1 MSVLGGNDVTVDS
14 WELSPLVVV
23 DQDVGRQ
30 GRETERT
37 SWIDEPMDDIDDDT
51 RPRTFEPFG
60 TMSDSDERART
71 ETPPLQAS
79 REVTLPLSEGS
90 RSPSRELGYENDPV
104 TVASRALST
113 SLENPANQTGLF
125 YDPRLLCH
133 ANLFPEEEELYCEVP
148 ERVEKAYEELKNRG
162 LASRCIRLSGTA
174 ATYEQLRLVHTDE
187 HIQEIAS
194 TRDMEMEQLK
204 IMSKE
209 RYNDVYFSDA
219 TADAA
224 CLSCGGAIAVAEAVW
239 LGHVENAIALIRPPG
254 HHAEATKLSRGF
266 CIYSNVAVA
275 TRVLQQQHGVQRILI
290 VDWDVHHGNGTQR
303 AFWDDPNVLFISI
316 HRYEEGAFFPHLS
329 IASADHIG
337 GKRARG
343 RNINIPWPCAGLND
357 IDYLHAFYRVV
368 LPIAYEFNPE
378 IVIAGFDAAIGDPL
392 GLCRVSPAGYSHMTH
407 LLKGLAGG
415 KLVVCL
421 EGGYNLNAVSS
432 SVAAVTSVLLG
443 DPPPPID
450 MTLGP
455 SPACI
460 ETVQTVIECQ
470 SPYWNCL
477 VPTFVRSEPG
487 PENLHELIVPLHD
500 ALSGYRTHML
510 SQTFHLRRIDVEDRG
525 LADRF
530 IGQIHVSENVESHR
544 GFLFV
549 FVHSSW
555 DEVRGRLDAHSNTL
569 RIGKTFVHDAS
580 SRYISDICRNEH
592 ALIDIDINATSN
604 EYDTAQ
610 VTKEVTKY
618 AWDTIGRHTNAS
630 RILLIGVE
638 VGAQGLANLIS
649 VRPELRSRTECVIMM
664 VSEKLPPVYQSIQD
678 WYFNVSRVY
687 TWSDLPR
694 VRLRRR
700 GESEPFIVPLDPADS
715 CSFEEPPNATG
726 STLMNHLELRVFRF
740 LARRM
745 GEAYLAQLA
754 KRSRAVAIPVG
765 RSPRMDRIYVEV
777 QPKSTNGPLTSP
789 VSVTGSSEHHDDHS
803 PDISVW
809 PESPNLDETTV
820 SATLPD
826 CTQGSWNPQ
835 DPPEALLSPNAP
847 RSKAAILFR
856 PSPGTDEA
864 LSDDVRQERVMSM
877 DIING
882 LSDFRDPTPTSAIV
896 EEPAGERRVRRP
908 KRPIQSLPEAEESG
922 DDLRDPRPSSAIVK
936 EPSSERGARR
946 PKRPIQSLPEA
957 EESGDDLRDP
967 RPSSFIVKE
976 PSSERGARR
985 PKRRIPSLP
994 EAEESEDDL
1003 VRSEPPIPRKRQ
1015 ARKTTRGMGGSNV
1028 GDGAFL
1034 EH

>member
-1 MSVLGGNDVTVDS
+1 MSVLGRNNVAVDS
-14 WELSPLVVV
+14 WQSSPLVDL
-23 DQDVGRQ
+23 DQDGGHQ
-30 GRETERT
+30 RETERN
-37 SWIDEPMDDIDDDT
+37 SWIDEPGDDLDDDT
-51 RPRTFEPFG
+51 RPRTFEPFE

-90 RSPSRELGYENDPV
+90 RSPSCELGYANDRV
-104 TVASRALST
+104 VVASPALST
-113 SLENPANQTGLF
+113 SLETPANQTGLF
-125 YDPRLLCH
+125 YDPRLLRH
-133 ANLFPEEEELYCEVP
+133 TNLFPDEDEEYCEVP
-148 ERVEKAYEELKNRG
+148 ERVEKAYEELKRRG
-162 LASRCIRLSGTA
+162 LASRCIRLSGIA
-174 ATYEQLRLVHTDE
+174 ATYEQLRLVHTEE
-187 HIQEIAS
+187 HIQEISS
-194 TRDMEMEQLK
+194 TRDMEMDQLK
-204 IMSKE
+204 LMSKE

-224 CLSCGGAIAVAEAVW
+224 SLSCGGAIAVAEAVW

-254 HHAEATKLSRGF
+254 HHAEATKALGF

-275 TRVLQQQHGVQRILI
+275 ARVLQQQHGVQRILI

-303 AFWDDPNVLFISI
+303 AFWNDPNVLFISI

-343 RNINIPWPCAGLND
+343 RNINVPWPCAGLND
-357 IDYLHAFYRVV
+357 IDYLHAFHRVV

-378 IVIAGFDAAIGDPL
+378 IVIVSAGFDAAIGDPL
-392 GLCRVSPAGYSHMTH
+392 GLCRVSPAGYSQMTH

-470 SPYWNCL
+470 SPYWKCL
-477 VPTFVRSEPG
+477 VPTFVRSE

-500 ALSGYRTHML
+500 VLSGYRTYML
-510 SQTFHLRRIDVEDRG
+510 SQTFHLRRIDVEDRD

-530 IGQIHVSENVESHR
+530 IGQIHVSKNVESHR
-544 GFLFV
+544 GFLFI

-569 RIGKTFVHDAS
+569 RIGKTSVHDAS
-580 SRYISDICRNEH
+580 TRYIRDICRNGH

-618 AWDTIGRHTNAS
+618 AWDNIGRHTNAS

-638 VGAQGLANLIS
+638 MGARGLANLIS
-649 VRPELRSRTECVIMM
+649 VRPELRSRTECVVMM
-664 VSEKLPPVYQSIQD
+664 VSEKLPAVYESIQD

-694 VRLRRR
+694 GTSISTVAKY
-700 GESEPFIVPLDPADS
+700 GSSYSAGHK
-715 CSFEEPPNATG
+715 PPNATI

-754 KRSRAVAIPVG
+754 KKSQAVAIPVG
-765 RSPRMDRIYVEV
+765 RSPRMNRIHVEV
-777 QPKSTNGPLTSP
+777 EPKLRNGRLTSP
-789 VSVTGSSEHHDDHS
+789 VSVTGSSEHHDDRF
-803 PDISVW
+803 PDMLEW
-809 PESPNLDETTV
+809 PESANLDATAV
-820 SATLPD
+820 PGTLPD
-826 CTQGSWNPQ
+826 HTQDRWNLLH
-835 DPPEALLSPNAP
+835 PPEEPLSPTA
-847 RSKAAILFR
+847 RSSQATMLFR
-856 PSPGTDEA
+856 PSPGADEV
-864 LSDDVRQERVMSM
+864 LSDDVHQEREMSV

-882 LSDFRDPTPTSAIV
+882 LSDFREPPPASPVV
-896 EEPAGERRVRRP
+896 EEVSRERR
-908 KRPIQSLPEAEESG
+908 
-922 DDLRDPRPSSAIVK
+922 
-936 EPSSERGARR
+936 
-946 PKRPIQSLPEA
+946 
-957 EESGDDLRDP
+957 
-967 RPSSFIVKE
+967 
-976 PSSERGARR
+976 ARR
-985 PKRRIPSLP
+985 PKRRIQSLPQAEESADDLQDPTPSLVIVEAP
-994 EAEESEDDL
+994 LPIERRVRQPKRRIQSLPNAEESEDDL
-1003 VRSEPPIPRKRQ
+1003 RDPQPSLAIVEEPSSKRSVQRPKRPIHASPEVEESEDELIRPEPPIPRKRQ
-1015 ARKTTRGMGGSNV
+1015 ARKITRGVGMSNAV
-1028 GDGAFL
+1028 MERFL
-1034 EH
+1034 NISR